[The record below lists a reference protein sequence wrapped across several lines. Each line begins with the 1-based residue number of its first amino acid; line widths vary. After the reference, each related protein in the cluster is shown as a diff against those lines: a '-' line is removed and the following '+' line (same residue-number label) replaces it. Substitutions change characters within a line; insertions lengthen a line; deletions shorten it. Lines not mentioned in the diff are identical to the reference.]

1 MPLVRS
7 VVKKLFDKFFGLFI
21 MNKLRELD
29 ILLHDFLINF
39 IGPFRG
45 VSKRQGAAQ
54 KLIQADSQRPQIH
67 QICVPFTKDNIWR
80 HVMRSSNDGKRP
92 GNLVRNVG
100 FGDLGRR
107 QVNEFE
113 VALIVDQE
121 VLWLDVPANDL
132 NVLEVFEDQDDA
144 CGVELCVRG

>member
-1 MPLVRS
+1 
-7 VVKKLFDKFFGLFI
+7 

-67 QICVPFTKDNIWR
+67 QICVPFTKDNIRR

-100 FGDLGRR
+100 FGDLGRG

-121 VLWLDVPANDL
+121 VLWFDVPTNNL
-132 NVLEVFEDQDDA
+132 NVLEVFEDLDDA
-144 CGVELCVRG
+144 CSVELCVRGR